1 MSFRRIA
8 DATESDWAAIG
19 VAQSTRRHREY
30 AWAIRLFAALH
41 EIRDGFEVNQAHHS
55 LQVAGRLEAA
65 GASEELVLAGL
76 LHDVAKP
83 LSLVNHPAIAAEML
97 GEYVSE
103 DTADIIR
110 WHGDFVADITHNLD
124 ITADIYGQ
132 EPWYE
137 SAKTFARIDAE
148 SFDPE
153 YPVKTLEYYIPAL
166 RRMYRLG

>member
-1 MSFRRIA
+1 MTFRRIA
-8 DATESDWAAIG
+8 DATEDDWAAIG

-30 AWAIRLFAALH
+30 AWAIRLFASLH
-41 EIRDGFEVNQAHHS
+41 DIRDGFACTQAHHS

-110 WHGDFVADITHNLD
+110 WHGHFLADETHGRAGRELFRD
-124 ITADIYGQ
+124 
-132 EPWYE
+132 EPWF
-137 SAKTFARIDAE
+137 ADAVLFARIDSE

-153 YPVKTLEYYIPAL
+153 YPVKTLEHYLPRL
-166 RRMYRLG
+166 RKLYRLK